1 MLGQE
6 QRPLAGS
13 GLREPA
19 RGHCPAKALLCQS
32 GKPRAAAQ
40 LFYFIFPPSPHP
52 CLPPLDS
59 FLELEEYT
67 FREALEL
74 SGTPFPY
81 FPEMIPQASGD
92 HVIAPTP
99 TKGKKTNFKSCLC
112 KLGSK
117 VWWCLSRTWLVM
129 GESWPAKK
137 SLYQHL
143 SFCSSL
149 GIYELC
155 FIFYKPIK
163 HTPSV
168 TESRPY

>member
-13 GLREPA
+13 GLRQPA
-19 RGHCPAKALLCQS
+19 RGQYPPKAMLCLS

-40 LFYFIFPPSPHP
+40 LFISS
-52 CLPPLDS
+52 CLPLHIPVSHPQTL
-59 FLELEEYT
+59 LELEENT

-99 TKGKKTNFKSCLC
+99 TKGKKN
-112 KLGSK
+112 KL
-117 VWWCLSRTWLVM
+117 
-129 GESWPAKK
+129 
-137 SLYQHL
+137 
-143 SFCSSL
+143 
-149 GIYELC
+149 
-155 FIFYKPIK
+155 
-163 HTPSV
+163 
-168 TESRPY
+168 